1 MGLNNK
7 PSLLATFLEKAT
19 DEFLAAAAFD
29 LGAAAGAGSRFGS
42 VEELR
47 AALLPCTSASDEGLG
62 ALELEWKVGANEYG
76 I

>member
-47 AALLPCTSASDEGLG
+47 AALLPCTFSEQGCKVAMGSASRGS
-62 ALELEWKVGANEYG
+62 